1 MNHRILTPAERKR
14 IRAYLDNGR
23 GNGTKDV
30 RIRQLHLLTRKYLMT
45 IQEDVEL
52 LQQVLETYEREKAK
66 KAKKAKG

>member
-14 IRAYLDNGR
+14 IRAYLDDGR

-30 RIRQLHLLTRKYLMT
+30 RIRQLHLLTRKYLTT

-52 LQQVLETYEREKAK
+52 VSKLLSKYERSKVIY
-66 KAKKAKG
+66 

>member
-1 MNHRILTPAERKR
+1 MNHRILTTAERKR

-30 RIRQLHLLTRKYLMT
+30 RMRQLHLLTRKYLTT

-52 LQQVLETYEREKAK
+52 LGKMLSKYERSKVIR
-66 KAKKAKG
+66 